1 MMVMVGI
8 VFAALQIVVYVVHN
22 RRVRQG
28 KYKVKDGE
36 EPQIYVP

>member
-28 KYKVKDGE
+28 KHKPRNGE